1 MFDFLGTFVFDAAIE
16 VYSRLVGRPWQRR
29 RARRLAK
36 HGKIRCALFGASSAS
51 VLPTRVLDGAAEV
64 WEGRIR
70 LWDADLWVQDV
81 EFPPRP
87 GMFTR
92 GDARGRHLPA
102 DERLLF
108 CPPTLVYTL
117 RTHRGTVQWAVL
129 DWQADT
135 ALAMLGFPAS
145 EHSDA
150 NR

>member
-1 MFDFLGTFVFDAAIE
+1 M
-16 VYSRLVGRPWQRR
+16 GRPWQRR

-36 HGKIRCALFGASSAS
+36 RGKIRCALFGASNPG
-51 VLPTRVLDGAAEV
+51 VLPTRALDGAAEV

-81 EFPPRP
+81 EFPPEP
-87 GMFTR
+87 GAFVKL
-92 GDARGRHLPA
+92 DEKGRHWPA

-117 RTHRGTVQWAVL
+117 RTHRGRVKWAVL

-135 ALAMLGFPAS
+135 ALAMLGFPTTTPTLT
-145 EHSDA
+145 D
-150 NR
+150 